1 MTPTFTHGKNSKVL
15 ANGYDVSAWFKSIGG
30 KRAADTAETSTIG
43 SSSKSY
49 IGGLSDGTLTF
60 DGYADGTAAGISTQM
75 NTILGTSTVWTY
87 IGAQDAVGTPG
98 LAANA
103 IENDVE
109 ITSDVGAVVT
119 IKGTAQSTTGLEP
132 VLVLHALGAEAAGGS
147 SVQVDNGASSAN
159 GASSYLQVTG
169 VGTTLTA
176 KTQHSVDG
184 TTWVDLIAHT
194 AVTVANKAERLTV
207 TGTVNRYLR
216 ALWTETGTATFHL
229 AACRY

>member
-43 SSSKSY
+43 SVAKSY

-60 DGYADGTAAGISTQM
+60 DGYADGTVAGISTQM

-87 IGAQDAVGTPG
+87 MGAQDAVGTPG
-98 LAANA
+98 LGSNA

-119 IKGTAQSTTGLEP
+119 IKGTG
-132 VLVLHALGAEAAGGS
+132 
-147 SVQVDNGASSAN
+147 
-159 GASSYLQVTG
+159 QVTG
-169 VGTTLTA
+169 
-176 KTQHSVDG
+176 
-184 TTWVDLIAHT
+184 
-194 AVTVANKAERLTV
+194 AVTVTSL
-207 TGTVNRYLR
+207 
-216 ALWTETGTATFHL
+216 
-229 AACRY
+229 